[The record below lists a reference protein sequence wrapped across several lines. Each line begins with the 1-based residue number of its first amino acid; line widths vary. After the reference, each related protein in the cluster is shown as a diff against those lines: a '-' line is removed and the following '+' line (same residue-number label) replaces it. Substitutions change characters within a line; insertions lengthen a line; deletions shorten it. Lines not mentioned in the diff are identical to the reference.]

1 MTRYV
6 LRRLLQAIPTFF
18 GVTLLTFIIVYSA
31 PGDPVLQMTSNPR
44 ISNAT
49 RQEMR
54 HLLGLDLPLPVQ
66 YLNWMIGTEWRADS
80 DLVPRKGIL
89 RGDFG
94 VSIYETRP
102 VTEIIAER
110 VGATLLLSTTAVL
123 IGYLFGIPIGVYA
136 AIKRGSVFDNATRV
150 MAVFF
155 NSVPGFWLSLV
166 VIVIFAVK
174 FSEWGLPHIA
184 TGGMYTLTT
193 SGTSQFNLWDR
204 LVHLLPP
211 ALVLATGPIA
221 GISRL
226 MRTQVLEVLSQ
237 DYIRTARAKG
247 LSDRTVHF
255 AHALRNALIPLATIL
270 GPTITS
276 LIAGSVITET
286 IWSWP
291 GMGRLLVN
299 ASFSRDYPLIM
310 AGFVMAT
317 VATILGILISDILYG
332 VFDPRIRLE

>member
-1 MTRYV
+1 MTRYI

-18 GVTLLTFIIVYSA
+18 GVTLITFLIVYSA

-49 RQEMR
+49 REELR
-54 HLLGLDLPLPVQ
+54 HLLGLDLPLSVQ

-94 VSIYETRP
+94 VSIYEKRP
-102 VTEIIAER
+102 VTEIIVER
-110 VGATLLLSTTAVL
+110 LGATLLLAVTAML
-123 IGYLFGIPIGVYA
+123 IGYGVGIPTGVLA
-136 AIKRGSVFDNATRV
+136 AVRRGGIFDNLTRV

-155 NSVPGFWLSLV
+155 NSVPSFWLSLV
-166 VIVIFAVK
+166 VILIFAVK
-174 FSEWGLPHIA
+174 FNEWGLPHIA
-184 TGGMYTLTT
+184 TGGMYTLEANRL
-193 SGTSQFNLWDR
+193 NLWDR

-237 DYIRTARAKG
+237 DYVRTARAKG
-247 LSDRTVHF
+247 LPEHTVQF
-255 AHALRNALIPLATIL
+255 VHALRNALIPLATIL
-270 GPTITS
+270 GPTIVG
-276 LIAGSVITET
+276 LIAGSVIIET
-286 IWSWP
+286 IWAWP

-317 VATILGILISDILYG
+317 IATILGMLLSDVLYG